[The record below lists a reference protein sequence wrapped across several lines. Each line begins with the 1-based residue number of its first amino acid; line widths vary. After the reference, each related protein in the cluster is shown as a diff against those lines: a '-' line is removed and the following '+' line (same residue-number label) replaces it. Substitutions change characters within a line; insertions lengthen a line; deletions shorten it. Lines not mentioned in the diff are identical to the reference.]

1 MAHFIESPLHPY
13 CNHCFGESE
22 VSGLDYLIY
31 ANIALDIFCII
42 LSTLPIF
49 YLVSN
54 HRYRQKLNQFFLGA
68 CISNIVMIAGD
79 LPDWIFPTIASFP
92 ERIILSA
99 ATALYYVASAF
110 VLYFFIRYIM
120 EYLQLT
126 GRAKKVCLIY
136 AMVLCGIQIVFA
148 LISPF
153 TGSIFYVT
161 TDGYQ
166 RGPLFLISQFV
177 PLFCYL
183 LFMALII
190 IYRGKLLRRE
200 VIFFLLYIFISL
212 GCGAVQMAMRGI
224 AIVNAGVTIATLI
237 ILMNVQF
244 EHEVTM
250 KEQER
255 ELAEHRIG
263 IMLSQIQPHFL
274 YNSLGAIYH
283 LCESD
288 PRTARKAIKNFSEF
302 LRGNMESLKSREPI
316 AFEAELNHAANYLY
330 LEQQRFGDK
339 LQVIYQITT
348 EDFLIPPL
356 TLQPLVENAVQHGV
370 LNRRNGGTIVIRTE
384 KTDECAVVMVFD
396 NGVGME
402 KAKGIHS
409 LGDRAHIGISN
420 VRSRLKEM
428 MGGSLDIESS
438 GEGTTA
444 IIRIP
449 WTEGGG
455 A

>member
-1 MAHFIESPLHPY
+1 M
-13 CNHCFGESE
+13 
-22 VSGLDYLIY
+22 DYLIY

-68 CISNIVMIAGD
+68 CISNTVMIAGD

-255 ELAEHRIG
+255 ELAEHRID

-316 AFEAELNHAANYLY
+316 AFEAELNHVANYLY

>member
-1 MAHFIESPLHPY
+1 MDNLR
-13 CNHCFGESE
+13 
-22 VSGLDYLIY
+22 Y
-31 ANIALDIFCII
+31 ANITLDIFCII
-42 LSTLPIF
+42 LSIQPIV

-68 CISNIVMIAGD
+68 CISNIFMIAGD
-79 LPDWIFPTIASFP
+79 LPDWIFPTIASAL
-92 ERIILSA
+92 EKIILSA
-99 ATALYYVASAF
+99 ATVLYYTASAF

-120 EYLQLT
+120 EYLQMT
-126 GRAKKVCLIY
+126 GRAKKICLIY
-136 AMVLCGIQIVFA
+136 AMILCGVQIIFA
-148 LISPF
+148 VISPF
-153 TGSIFYVT
+153 TGFIFYIT
-161 TDGYQ
+161 NDGYQ

-177 PLFCYL
+177 PLLCYL
-183 LFMALII
+183 LFMALVII
-190 IYRGKLLRRE
+190 HRKKLLRRE
-200 VIFFLLYIFISL
+200 VTFFLLYIFIPL
-212 GCGAVQMAMRGI
+212 GCGAAQMTMRGI

-255 ELAEHRIG
+255 ELAERRID

-288 PRTARKAIKNFSEF
+288 PGTARKAIKNFSEF
-302 LRGNMESLKSREPI
+302 LRGNMESLKSRKPI

-356 TLQPLVENAVQHGV
+356 TLQPLVENAVQHGI
-370 LNRRNGGTIVIRTE
+370 LNRRNGGTVIIRTE
-384 KTDECAVVMVFD
+384 KMDECAVVMVSD
-396 NGVGME
+396 NGVGIE
-402 KAKGIHS
+402 QAKEIHS
-409 LGDRAHIGISN
+409 LGDHAHIGISN

-428 MGGSLDIESS
+428 VGGSLDIESS
-438 GEGTTA
+438 GDGTTV

-449 WTEGGG
+449 WTEGDG

>member
-1 MAHFIESPLHPY
+1 MDKLR
-13 CNHCFGESE
+13 
-22 VSGLDYLIY
+22 Y
-31 ANIALDIFCII
+31 ANIVLDIFCII
-42 LSTLPIF
+42 LSILPIV
-49 YLVSN
+49 YLVGN

-68 CISNIVMIAGD
+68 CISNIFMIVGD
-79 LPDWIFPTIASFP
+79 LSDWIFPTIASAS

-99 ATALYYVASAF
+99 ATTLYYAASAF

-120 EYLQLT
+120 KYLQMT
-126 GRAKKVCLIY
+126 GWTKKFCLIY

-161 TDGYQ
+161 ADGYQ

-177 PLFCYL
+177 PLLCYL
-183 LFMALII
+183 LFMALVIV
-190 IYRGKLLRRE
+190 YRKKLLRRE
-200 VIFFLLYIFISL
+200 VVFFLLYIFIPL

-237 ILMNVQF
+237 ILMNIQF

-250 KEQER
+250 KERER
-255 ELAEHRIG
+255 ELAERHID

-283 LCESD
+283 LCESN
-288 PRTARKAIKNFSEF
+288 PEAARKAIKKFSEF

-316 AFEAELNHAANYLY
+316 AFESELNHAANYLY

-339 LQVIYQITT
+339 LQVIYQIAI
-348 EDFLIPPL
+348 ENFLIPPL

-370 LNRRNGGTIVIRTE
+370 LNRRSGGTVIIRTE
-384 KTDECAVVMVFD
+384 KTDKCAVVIVAD
-396 NGVGME
+396 NGVGIE
-402 KAKGIHS
+402 KAKEIQDVYKRQHT
-409 LGDRAHIGISN
+409 
-420 VRSRLKEM
+420 
-428 MGGSLDIESS
+428 
-438 GEGTTA
+438 GT
-444 IIRIP
+444 
-449 WTEGGG
+449 E
-455 A
+455 

>member
-1 MAHFIESPLHPY
+1 M
-13 CNHCFGESE
+13 
-22 VSGLDYLIY
+22 DYLIY

-68 CISNIVMIAGD
+68 CISNTVMIAGD

-255 ELAEHRIG
+255 ELAEHRID

-348 EDFLIPPL
+348 EGFLIPPL

-428 MGGSLDIESS
+428 MGGTLDIESS

>member
-1 MAHFIESPLHPY
+1 M
-13 CNHCFGESE
+13 
-22 VSGLDYLIY
+22 DYLIY

-99 ATALYYVASAF
+99 ATALYYAASAF
-110 VLYFFIRYIM
+110 ILYFFIRYIM

-148 LISPF
+148 LISPL

-161 TDGYQ
+161 ADGYQ

-177 PLFCYL
+177 PLFFYL

-200 VIFFLLYIFISL
+200 VIFFLLYIFIPL

-255 ELAEHRIG
+255 ELAEHRID

>member
-1 MAHFIESPLHPY
+1 M
-13 CNHCFGESE
+13 
-22 VSGLDYLIY
+22 DYLIY

-68 CISNIVMIAGD
+68 CISNTVMIAGD

-161 TDGYQ
+161 ADGYQ

-255 ELAEHRIG
+255 ELAEHRID

>member
-1 MAHFIESPLHPY
+1 M
-13 CNHCFGESE
+13 
-22 VSGLDYLIY
+22 DYLIY

-68 CISNIVMIAGD
+68 CISNTVMIAGD

-99 ATALYYVASAF
+99 ATALYYAASAF

-161 TDGYQ
+161 ADGYQ

-212 GCGAVQMAMRGI
+212 GCGAVQTAMRGI

-255 ELAEHRIG
+255 ELAEHRID

>member
-1 MAHFIESPLHPY
+1 M
-13 CNHCFGESE
+13 
-22 VSGLDYLIY
+22 DYLIY

-68 CISNIVMIAGD
+68 CISNTVMIAGD

-255 ELAEHRIG
+255 ELAEHRID

-396 NGVGME
+396 NGVGIE

>member
-68 CISNIVMIAGD
+68 CISNTVMIAGD

-255 ELAEHRIG
+255 ELAEHRID

>member
-1 MAHFIESPLHPY
+1 M
-13 CNHCFGESE
+13 
-22 VSGLDYLIY
+22 DYLIY

-68 CISNIVMIAGD
+68 CISNTVMIAGD

-161 TDGYQ
+161 ADGYQ

-255 ELAEHRIG
+255 ELAEHRID

-428 MGGSLDIESS
+428 MGGTLDIESS

-449 WTEGGG
+449 WTEGG
-455 A
+455 

>member
-1 MAHFIESPLHPY
+1 M
-13 CNHCFGESE
+13 
-22 VSGLDYLIY
+22 DYLIY

-255 ELAEHRIG
+255 ELAEHRID

-396 NGVGME
+396 NGVGLE

>member
-1 MAHFIESPLHPY
+1 M
-13 CNHCFGESE
+13 
-22 VSGLDYLIY
+22 DYLIY

-68 CISNIVMIAGD
+68 CISNTVMIAGD

-255 ELAEHRIG
+255 ELAEHRID

>member
-1 MAHFIESPLHPY
+1 M
-13 CNHCFGESE
+13 
-22 VSGLDYLIY
+22 DYLIY

-68 CISNIVMIAGD
+68 CISNTVMIAGD

-161 TDGYQ
+161 ADGYQ

-200 VIFFLLYIFISL
+200 VIFFLLYIFIPL

-255 ELAEHRIG
+255 ELAEHRID

-339 LQVIYQITT
+339 LQVIYQITI

-428 MGGSLDIESS
+428 MGGTLDIESS

>member
-1 MAHFIESPLHPY
+1 M
-13 CNHCFGESE
+13 
-22 VSGLDYLIY
+22 DYLIY

-99 ATALYYVASAF
+99 ATALYYAASAF
-110 VLYFFIRYIM
+110 ILYFFIRYIM

-161 TDGYQ
+161 ADGYQ

-177 PLFCYL
+177 PLFFYL

-200 VIFFLLYIFISL
+200 VIFFLLYIFIPL

-255 ELAEHRIG
+255 ELAEHRID

-339 LQVIYQITT
+339 LQVIYQITI

-420 VRSRLKEM
+420 VRSRLNEM
-428 MGGSLDIESS
+428 VGGSLDIESS